1 MGIYINSTE
10 PYARYH
16 DLLNSKWFVD
26 KSNLIDEIS
35 AQIGSEHKYICI
47 TRPRRFGKTY
57 AANMLAAYY
66 VKNAGKDAHTL
77 FDGLDVASTVN
88 YESNINNYNVVFID
102 FSKCD
107 DECSS
112 YEEYIRSIKAILK
125 DDLRSIF
132 PNVQYR
138 EGGDVVE
145 DFKRVFNE
153 TEQRFIFVLD
163 EWDAVFHMSFIKD
176 IEKQKYLLFLRNLL
190 KDQAYVAL
198 AYMTGILPIAKYSS
212 GSELNMFL
220 EYTMAGE
227 SKYGEYFGFLDDEVN
242 ALYAIYSET
251 EKLPSVTKNDLELWY
266 DGYRTMDGEKIY
278 NPRSITAALTNNNL
292 GNYWTSSGP
301 YDEIFFYIKNNISDV
316 KDDIAAMVSGEKV
329 RCEAKEYAATSMN
342 LTTRDEILSAM
353 VVYGFLSYENG
364 YVSIPNRELMKQ
376 FEDML
381 VKQTDLGY
389 VYRLAKESNRMVEA
403 TLNLQVD
410 IMAEILEYAHD
421 SESPVLDY
429 NSEIELSS
437 IVNLVYLSARDEYNI
452 RREEKSGKGFVD
464 FIFYPK
470 NNIAKP
476 GIILELKVDES
487 PEYALNQ
494 IKEKKYVMRFK
505 GGLAEEKSVDEILL
519 VGINYDRKTKKH
531 SCLMEKYNVGNN

>member
-1 MGIYINSTE
+1 MSIYINSVE
-10 PYARYH
+10 PYARYN
-16 DLLNSKWFVD
+16 DLKNSKWFVD
-26 KSNLIDEIS
+26 KSKLIDEIS
-35 AQIGSEHKYICI
+35 EQIGSEHNYICI

-66 VKNAGKDAHTL
+66 GKNGSKDSHAL
-77 FDGLDVASTVN
+77 FDELHVKDTAN
-88 YESNINNYNVVFID
+88 YEKNINKYNVVFID

-112 YEEYIRSIKAILK
+112 YEDYIKNIKAILK
-125 DDLRSIF
+125 DDLRSVF
-132 PNVQYR
+132 PNVNYR

-227 SKYGEYFGFLDDEVN
+227 SKYGEYFGFLDSEVDD
-242 ALYAIYSET
+242 LYKIYSET
-251 EKLPSVTKNDLELWY
+251 EKSPCITKEDLELWY
-266 DGYRTMDGEKIY
+266 DGYSTMDGKKIY
-278 NPRSITAALTNNNL
+278 NPRSITVALTNNNL

-316 KDDIAAMVSGEKV
+316 KDDIAIMVSGEKV

-353 VVYGFLSYENG
+353 VVYGFLSYDEG

-381 VKQTDLGY
+381 IKQSELGY
-389 VYRLAKESNRMVEA
+389 VYRLAKESNRMIEA
-403 TLNLQVD
+403 TLNLQKD
-410 IMAEILEYAHD
+410 TMAEILEYAHD
-421 SESPVLDY
+421 SESPILDY
-429 NSEIELSS
+429 NSEIELCS
-437 IVNLVYLSARDEYNI
+437 IVNLVYLSARDEYHFS
-452 RREEKSGKGFVD
+452 REDKSGKGYVD

-470 NNIAKP
+470 KGFDKP
-476 GIILELKVDES
+476 GIILELKVDKS
-487 PEYALNQ
+487 PEYALRQ
-494 IKEKKYVMRFK
+494 IKEKNYIMRFK
-505 GGLAEEKSVDEILL
+505 GGLAENPAVDKVLL

-531 SCLMEKYNVGNN
+531 SCVIEELNLSQ